1 MLNVHDYMNIIKTIE
16 KQAVSLEHG
25 LSEEIW
31 GDICVREG
39 KTIRR
44 KKEESK
50 GDYI

>member
-31 GDICVREG
+31 VR
-39 KTIRR
+39 
-44 KKEESK
+44 
-50 GDYI
+50 YV